1 MPRDAG
7 GRGITIM
14 EPDLLAGR
22 KLTKVQALQSWSWL
36 QLSASLL
43 VGCRLGTCPISPS
56 WALLLFPFGNVAAE
70 GPRPAEKLLRTV
82 ASFLPVDKW
91 SLSLH
96 LAKSRKTN

>member
-56 WALLLFPFGNVAAE
+56 WALLLFPLEMWLQRGQDQQRSSS
-70 GPRPAEKLLRTV
+70 GQSP
-82 ASFLPVDKW
+82 ASFPW
-91 SLSLH
+91 
-96 LAKSRKTN
+96 TNGA